1 MPLNFRKF
9 SSVDDLTLF
18 LKGHIIGG
26 VDLTKTSSAL
36 YLHGKT
42 LVFNTPGA
50 TVTFAASPTN
60 AQVSLTIQQVKTQ
73 IEAQAAGVTVRFNK
87 GRLEMFVTTP
97 GTISLDNTGTANSM
111 FGFDVVSDTVAAP
124 YGVPGAA
131 APALVSI
138 VPDMSSNSYLVVVN
152 DT

>member
-9 SSVDDLTLF
+9 SLVDDVALF

-26 VDLTKTSSAL
+26 VDLARNPNAL

-42 LVFNTPGA
+42 LVFLAPSA
-50 TVTFAASPTN
+50 TVTFAATPAN
-60 AQVSLTIQQVKTQ
+60 AQVSLTLQQLKTQ
-73 IEAQAAGVTVRFNK
+73 IESGAAGVTVRVNR
-87 GRLEMFVTTP
+87 GRLEMFLTAGGTVT
-97 GTISLDNTGTANSM
+97 LDNTGTANSLL
-111 FGFDVVSDTVAAP
+111 GFDTVVDTTATPYAAP
-124 YGVPGAA
+124 GEA

-138 VPDMSSNSYLVVVN
+138 VPDTSSNAYLVVVN

>member
-9 SSVDDLTLF
+9 NSVDDVTLF

-26 VDLTKTSSAL
+26 TDLNRTPNAL

-42 LVFNTPGA
+42 LIFNTPGA

-60 AQVSLTIQQVKTQ
+60 AQVSLTLQQIKAQ
-73 IEAQAAGVTVRFNK
+73 IEAQAAGVTAKFNK
-87 GRLEMFVTTP
+87 GRLELFVTA
-97 GTISLDNTGTANSM
+97 GTLINLDSAGTANGLL
-111 FGFDVVSDTVAAP
+111 GFDTAADTASVVYAA
-124 YGVPGAA
+124 PGAA

-138 VPDMSSNSYLVVVN
+138 VPDVSSNAYMVVVN